1 MFRFLFTALGV
12 HLYLNQRERH
22 LFVSVNDTAEISCFL
37 TEDNSDVGRKLL
49 WFWRGTEETV
59 TFVATCYG
67 NKSDGK
73 YHCRHE
79 PRSATLEIRS
89 AQRNES
95 GVYYCAY
102 PIVNKLKFAGGCALI
117 VGDSYTTSTSVELVT
132 TLLKQNAL
140 DRTVSLVCM
149 VRAVSGPVWVS
160 WNIPVS
166 PGQVRTSKTRDRN
179 GVFTFTSQI
188 SVLSNNFTSG
198 EVSCEVQFNASL
210 RGVRRSANYKAISTD
225 TSGWCVAL
233 MVSRV
238 ILLLFTLSATIYKA
252 SMCPLSGTAV
262 ASHTQEEVH
271 NKRRMIVRQ
280 DNVFTAEEA
289 RTQTE

>member
-117 VGDSYTTSTSVELVT
+117 VGDSYTARTEVEIVT
-132 TLLKQNAL
+132 TPLKQNAL
-140 DRTVSLVCM
+140 VGPVSLACV
-149 VRAVSGPVWVS
+149 VRAVSGPVWVF
-160 WNIPVS
+160 WNISGRPS
-166 PGQVRTSKTRDRN
+166 QGQTSLTTDVKGT
-179 GVFTFTSQI
+179 FTFI
-188 SVLSNNFTSG
+188 SPISIYADNWTRG
-198 EVSCEVQFNASL
+198 EVSCNVQFNSSQS
-210 RGVRRSANYKAISTD
+210 VVKRSAAYKAISSETF
-225 TSGWCVAL
+225 GWCGAFTVT
-233 MVSRV
+233 RI
-238 ILLLFTLSATIYKA
+238 ILLLLTLSAIIYKA
-252 SMCPLSGTAV
+252 YMCPLSGTAA
-262 ASHTQEEVH
+262 ASRTQEEVH
-271 NKRRMIVRQ
+271 SRRRMIVRK
-280 DNVFTAEEA
+280 DNVLAVEES
-289 RTQTE
+289 RTQAK